1 MRIEDSRLAMGQGG
15 TVVAGVPY
23 RMLLSLVPLVDAVV
37 IIGTGIGVHIGYS
50 GALAEDPRTYMT
62 AVVIQALLVMV
73 SFHLVGIYDFR
84 VLPNLKSHL
93 AKVIGVSLVVFAAM
107 LGIGYAFKVTDE
119 FSRVWGFT
127 SLGLGTFGMCLHRL
141 VFYQIVRRFAEEGKV
156 VRNIAIVG
164 CGDQALRLI
173 DSMDP
178 EKEPWNRLVGIFDDR
193 IERIGPSFQGH
204 PVLGTIDDLVEYAR
218 KNELDDIVVTLPW
231 NAESRISEI
240 VRRLNELPVGVRLGS
255 DLAGYA
261 FQRSEFGRLG
271 NAPYLTVQRKPL
283 AGWGG
288 VVKRVEDKILASALI
303 AMFSPLMLAIAV
315 LIKMESKGPV
325 IFKQQRY
332 GFNNRVFEV
341 YKFRSMYTDM
351 SDIRGGA
358 QATKDDPR
366 VTRVG
371 RFIRRT
377 SLDELPQLFN
387 VFEGTMS
394 LVGPRPHAVAH
405 NEEFAQIIAGY
416 FSRHRVKP
424 GITGWAQVNGLR
436 GETDTPEKMAARV
449 RFDVYYIE
457 NWSVL
462 FDLTILARTALVGF
476 VNKNAY

>member
-1 MRIEDSRLAMGQGG
+1 MGNKDSGLQIRSNGSLISGL
-15 TVVAGVPY
+15 PY

-37 IIGTGIGVHIGYS
+37 IVGTGLAAHASYS
-50 GALAEDPRTYMT
+50 GWVANDAQAYLT
-62 AVVIQALLVMV
+62 AVVVQALLVMIA
-73 SFHLVGIYDFR
+73 FHFSGIYDFR
-84 VLPNLKSHL
+84 VLPKLKRHL
-93 AKVIGVSLVVFAAM
+93 IKVVGVNLVVFATM
-107 LGIGYAFKVTDE
+107 LGIGYALKVTDE
-119 FSRVWGFT
+119 FSRVWGFL
-127 SLGLGTFGMCLHRL
+127 SLGAGTILMCLHR
-141 VFYQIVRRFAEEGKV
+141 VAFYQIVRKFAQEGKV

-173 DSMDP
+173 ESMDA
-178 EKEPWNRLVGIFDDR
+178 EKEPWNRLVGLFDDR
-193 IERIGPSFQGH
+193 LKRVGPSFEGH
-204 PVLGTIDDLVEYAR
+204 PVLGDVDDLIEYVR
-218 KNELDDIVVTLPW
+218 NNELDDIVITLPW
-231 NAESRISEI
+231 NAENRITDI
-240 VRRLNELPVGVRLGS
+240 VQRLNELPVGVRLGA

-261 FQRSEFGRLG
+261 FQKSEYGQLG
-271 NAPYLTVQRKPL
+271 AAPYLTVQKKPL

-288 VVKRVEDKILASALI
+288 VVKRVEDKILASLLI
-303 AMFSPLMLAIAV
+303 AAFAPLMLVVAA
-315 LIKMESKGPV
+315 LIKLESKGPV

-351 SDIRGGA
+351 SDARGGA
-358 QATKDDPR
+358 QATREDPR
-366 VTRVG
+366 ITRVG

-405 NEEFAQIIAGY
+405 NEEYAQIIAGY

-449 RFDVYYIE
+449 RYDVYYIE

-462 FDLTILARTALVGF
+462 FDLAILARTALVGF